1 MQDDIKM
8 VATDIDGTFT
18 HTDHTY
24 DTARFKRILDRMN
37 AVGCEFVVVSGSQYY
52 TIRDLFADVA
62 NQITFISENGAL
74 IESHGERLFTQEMAD
89 QTIQEMI
96 AFAHQHS
103 EIKMVVCGAK
113 SAYCE
118 RGTVDQAFFDLTNF
132 YYHHLEWVDDFNAV
146 DDQIL
151 KFAINVPE
159 KETDHYLELFRR
171 EFAGKIEPTS
181 SGFGVIDL
189 IVPGNHKAAA
199 LKQLVQRW
207 KITPA
212 QCAAFGDGGND
223 IEMLRY
229 CKHSYAMVN
238 APAEVKQVA
247 QNVCP
252 SNEDDGVL
260 VTLDQLFQKKV

>member
-1 MQDDIKM
+1 MQNDIKL

-18 HTDHTY
+18 HADHTY
-24 DTARFKRILDRMN
+24 DVERFKRILTRMN
-37 AVGCEFVVVSGSQYY
+37 AAGCEFVVASGSQYF
-52 TIRDLFADVA
+52 TIRDLFADCA
-62 NQITFISENGAL
+62 DQINFISENGAM
-74 IESHGERLFTQEMAD
+74 IESHGKIITINEMATD
-89 QTIQEMI
+89 VVDEMI
-96 AFAHQHS
+96 LFAHHHP
-103 EIKMVVCGAK
+103 EIEWVMCGAAN
-113 SAYCE
+113 AYCE
-118 RGTVDQAFFDLTNF
+118 RGQVDQAFFDQTNF
-132 YYHHLEWVDDFNAV
+132 YYHHLKWVADFNDV

-181 SGFGVIDL
+181 SGFGAIDL

-199 LKQLVQRW
+199 LKHLVQRW
-207 KITPA
+207 DITPA

-229 CKHSYAMVN
+229 CNHSYAMAN

-247 QNVCP
+247 QNICP

-260 VTLDQLFQKKV
+260 VTLDQLF

>member
-1 MQDDIKM
+1 MQNDIKL

-18 HTDHTY
+18 HADHTY
-24 DTARFKRILDRMN
+24 DLERFKRILDRMN
-37 AVGCEFVVVSGSQYY
+37 AAGCEFVVASGSQYF
-52 TIRDLFADVA
+52 TIRDLFADCA
-62 NQITFISENGAL
+62 DQINFISENGAI
-74 IESHGERLFTQEMAD
+74 IESHGRIIKVNEMATD
-89 QTIQEMI
+89 VVDEMI
-96 AFAHQHS
+96 LFAHHHP
-103 EIKMVVCGAK
+103 EIEWVMCGAAN
-113 SAYCE
+113 AYCE
-118 RGTVDQAFFDLTNF
+118 RGQVDQAFFDQTNF
-132 YYHHLEWVDDFNAV
+132 YYHHLKWVDNFNDV

-181 SGFGVIDL
+181 SGFGAIDL

-207 KITPA
+207 KITPV

-229 CKHSYAMVN
+229 CKHSYAMAN